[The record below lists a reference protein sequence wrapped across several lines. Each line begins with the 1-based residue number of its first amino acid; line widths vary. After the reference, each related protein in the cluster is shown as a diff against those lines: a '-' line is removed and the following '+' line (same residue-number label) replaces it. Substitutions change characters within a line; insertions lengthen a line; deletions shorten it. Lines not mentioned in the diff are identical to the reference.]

1 MVNWK
6 DHSNIYNQTG
16 SAYQSKWKDL
26 IGMRLFIVQCKGDI
40 HQRKKWSYQVQSL
53 ACREKNHTRGWGHFP
68 LPWDQ
73 HVAFSIN
80 SLSLPFS
87 VKNYLPFL
95 ECYSFSAS
103 SKLIS
108 FPSSPQK
115 DLVWKSQ
122 NTRSKPR
129 TQVIP
134 IKILRRKQ
142 ELMTQ

>member
-1 MVNWK
+1 
-6 DHSNIYNQTG
+6 
-16 SAYQSKWKDL
+16 
-26 IGMRLFIVQCKGDI
+26 MRLFIVQCKGDTFIKEKSDRTKDSHLHAEKRTI
-40 HQRKKWSYQVQSL
+40 HDVEGISAFLEISMSL
-53 ACREKNHTRGWGHFP
+53 VA
-68 LPWDQ
+68 LS
-73 HVAFSIN
+73 VAFSIS